1 MAVGNALYEIV
12 DRTGKKKVLSVFQD
26 EIQLSYKNETFLV
39 NSINYYDYKDIVNFD
54 IVETN
59 ENSGIYKIRI
69 FILIS
74 TSLSVP
80 SGIENDE
87 VYETSNYEVVAT
99 TQEEKEYFKEITNYI
114 NKRIKERQDELQI
127 RYRIPH
133 SILVSQGV
141 GLEVYD
147 DRISIIY
154 HGDLDIRIKYF
165 TIYYRDLKGFRF
177 IPGSNTAPLSK
188 LIDTVLQ
195 RQTYYLSFTCDG
207 TVPKALYYSRKKNT
221 YNTYS
226 FQPGDVIVQLFKP
239 ITEFV
244 LQKIDEASKGIISTG
259 NPVNVQT
266 QPVQQPVVQP
276 VTTTASVT
284 PTAPVTQAT
293 PANPTNNPSGS
304 NVGISVADEIKKFKE
319 LLDMGAITQEEFD
332 AQKKKLLS

>member
-26 EIQLSYKNETFLV
+26 EIQLSYKNDTFMV
-39 NSINYYDYKDIVNFD
+39 NNINYYDYKDIVNFD

-69 FILIS
+69 FVIIS
-74 TSLSVP
+74 TSVFVP
-80 SGIENDE
+80 NGFEKDK

-133 SILVSQGV
+133 TNFCQGF

-154 HGDLDIRIKYF
+154 HGDFDIRIKYF

-177 IPGSNTAPLSK
+177 IPGSNTAPLPK

-195 RQTYYLSFTCDG
+195 RETYYLSFTVDG
-207 TVPKALYYSRKKNT
+207 TVPRALYHSRKKNT
-221 YNTYS
+221 YNTDS
-226 FQPGDVIVQLFKP
+226 FQPSDELVQLFKP